1 MGHGSKR
8 RECILRVRE
17 RKRSGGEEEEE
28 EMEAEEAGIGEKEDK
43 KEEIPLPGRKR
54 QGITKFEGS
63 LSYVMS
69 SK

>member
-28 EMEAEEAGIGEKEDK
+28 EMEAEEAGM
-43 KEEIPLPGRKR
+43 GRKR
-54 QGITKFEGS
+54 IRKRRFHYLGERGKELQNLKAAS
-63 LSYVMS
+63 AM
-69 SK
+69 